1 MMNNSISSGYMTFKK
16 YLRRPLRKS
25 GEIIRDMIE
34 LAHTLYQLIFMTLL
48 MICAHKP
55 CHIGKNTYKPDTKNP
70 EENFNNQ
77 VKSVEYTD
85 KELTCLF
92 KAFEDRLSKIHVM
105 ITSDNNEYFDWCY
118 EI

>member
-1 MMNNSISSGYMTFKK
+1 MNNSISSGYMTFKK
-16 YLRRPLRKS
+16 HLRRPLRKS
-25 GEIIRDMIE
+25 GEIVRDMIE
-34 LAHTLYQLIFMTLL
+34 LTHTLHQLIFMTLL

-55 CHIGKNTYKPDTKNP
+55 CHIGKNTYKPDIKNP